1 MNRPKQA
8 WSVVDV
14 QACVI
19 LAAGSSTRFG
29 SNKLLHVMPDGR
41 SLLSTTVSKY
51 CSVFEKV
58 VVVVRSVDPLV
69 VNALQPLKVSSVV
82 CEDSAQG
89 MSQSICCGVKAVEH
103 ADSILIALADMPFV
117 NISTIALLKK
127 AMTPDG
133 IVAPVH
139 SGKRGHPVGFGKKFF
154 KRLLELEGDVGARR
168 LLQECGSSVVTV
180 EVTDKGVLKDVDSL
194 DDLVGV

>member
-1 MNRPKQA
+1 
-8 WSVVDV
+8 VVDV

-19 LAAGSSTRFG
+19 LAAGSSARFG

-41 SLLSTTVSKY
+41 NLLTTTVSKY
-51 CSVFEKV
+51 RSVFEKV
-58 VVVVRSVDPLV
+58 VVVVRSLDSLV
-69 VNALQPLKVSSVV
+69 VDALEPLKVSTVV

-117 NISTIALLKK
+117 RISTIALLREV
-127 AMTPDG
+127 MTPDG

-139 SGKRGHPVGFGKKFF
+139 CGKRGNPVGFGQTFLNGCWNLKVMLGHGVCFKK
-154 KRLLELEGDVGARR
+154 
-168 LLQECGSSVVTV
+168 VV
-180 EVTDKGVLKDVDSL
+180 LAS
-194 DDLVGV
+194 